1 MQGPIVD
8 VVLLLL
14 LILFFGVQQ
23 RTRPQIHFRFWF
35 VGWIFV
41 FCGYAVWAVGTVPP
55 HWVPVQNA
63 ACFDFM
69 LLGALTFLLSL
80 VAMGERLRKVVQVGA
95 AIGIV
100 NVLIIDAQ
108 GFVTVPK
115 MVLVLSVLLW
125 QADGFYIAYKL
136 LPREWTRTRWLILAI
151 CVLYGIAMLAYVLFT
166 SSKDLDNW
174 VMVEVL
180 LCAAVMYA
188 GSKGG
193 KGVAGYV
200 GTVGFAA
207 WATFYMVSTLLAD
220 SSKAQT
226 VLNEFWNFPK
236 YFVGFSMIL
245 KVFEDTA
252 EEKERIADEF
262 RELYE
267 EFRAVFLSHPYPM
280 LVYETSTEKFL
291 GVNAA
296 AANAYGYTEAEFL
309 RMTLRDLEDRE
320 EVETE
325 HVLPE
330 EEEGRHARYRH
341 KNGNIAWVHVTD
353 RSILFRGKHSRF
365 VIARDVTER
374 LKLDE
379 ELSHRAHHDV
389 LTGLPN
395 RQLLADRL
403 AQCLKSCEREQ
414 RRAAI
419 LTIDVDHF
427 KMINDTYGHLV
438 GDECLRQ
445 VAERLK
451 SKIRKVD
458 TIARTGGEEF
468 MAVVSGLNH
477 ASDAEKVAEA
487 LLRVFDLPL
496 NLTIGEVRMTVSIG
510 VAVYP
515 DDALD
520 AEALRSLS
528 DEAVY
533 RAKRDGRNRAAFGRE
548 MSLLESYAPGVIAAQ
563 AAAARLRTL

>member
-80 VAMGERLRKVVQVGA
+80 VATGQRLRKMVQVGV

-100 NVLIIDAQ
+100 NVLIINTQ

-115 MVLVLSVLLW
+115 MVLVLLVLLW
-125 QADGFYIAYKL
+125 QGDGFYIAYRL
-136 LPREWTRTRWLILAI
+136 LPREWARTRWLILAI

-174 VMVEVL
+174 AMVEVL

-220 SSKAQT
+220 SSTAQT

-245 KVFEDTA
+245 RVFEDTA

-267 EFRAVFLSHPYPM
+267 DFRAVFLSHPYPM
-280 LVYETSTEKFL
+280 LVYETRTEKFL
-291 GVNAA
+291 EVNSA

-330 EEEGRHARYRH
+330 EEEGRHARYRL

-353 RSILFRGKHSRF
+353 RSILFRGKLSRF

-374 LKLDE
+374 LKLDA

-395 RQLLADRL
+395 RQLLDDRL
-403 AQCLKSCEREQ
+403 DLCLITSEREQ
-414 RRAAI
+414 RKAAI

-427 KMINDTYGHLV
+427 KRINDTYGHLI
-438 GDECLRQ
+438 GDECLQ
-445 VAERLK
+445 AVAARLS

-468 MAVVSGLNH
+468 MAVVSGLNN
-477 ASDAEKVAEA
+477 ARDAEKVAA
-487 LLRVFDLPL
+487 SLLRVFEEPLDLS
-496 NLTIGEVRMTVSIG
+496 IGLVGVTASIG
-510 VAVYP
+510 VSIFP
-515 DDALD
+515 DDAKD
-520 AEALRSLS
+520 AETLRRLS
-528 DEAVY
+528 DEALY
-533 RAKRDGRNRAAFGRE
+533 RAKRGGRNRAA
-548 MSLLESYAPGVIAAQ
+548 YAHDVGEGVVVGDLAT
-563 AAAARLRTL
+563 R